1 MPFIRDERTFT
12 TKLIRILLPE
22 FLTPLP
28 DCFVGD
34 FDSPIQHHF
43 LDVPVAQRK
52 RVVEPDT
59 VADDFGRESM
69 TGIHGQ
75 GIVNRVES
83 VRLFYLWVK
92 LTIPGQVKGINRG
105 DSVSQAR
112 FINELFGVSA

>member
-1 MPFIRDERTFT
+1 
-12 TKLIRILLPE
+12 
-22 FLTPLP
+22 
-28 DCFVGD
+28 
-34 FDSPIQHHF
+34 
-43 LDVPVAQRK
+43 
-52 RVVEPDT
+52 
-59 VADDFGRESM
+59 M